1 MEGKTV
7 MDIAYK
13 LAQYLAN
20 AGFGTL
26 NTDIFVGQLP
36 ENTNGVWVE
45 RIGGQLNNYVPIEES
60 ALNIYASNTS
70 SQAAVEQLEGIKRF
84 IHRMHST
91 SSTGVFMYTILV
103 IGDVEEV
110 SRDLEYNKIYKLTV
124 QLVYRATSLIS

>member
-1 MEGKTV
+1 
-7 MDIAYK
+7 MDIGYN
-13 LAQYLAN
+13 LATYLAN

-36 ENTNGVWVE
+36 ENTNGIWVE
-45 RIGGQLNNYVPIEES
+45 RIGGTLNNYVPIEES

-70 SQAAVEQLEGIKRF
+70 AQDAIQALEGIKRF

-91 SSTGVFMYTILV
+91 DQTNAFVYTMLV
-103 IGDVEEV
+103 IGDIEEV

-124 QLVYRATSLIS
+124 QLTYRNTTLIS

>member
-1 MEGKTV
+1 
-7 MDIAYK
+7 MDIGYN
-13 LAQYLAN
+13 LAVYLAN

-36 ENTNGVWVE
+36 ENTNGLWVE
-45 RIGGQLNNYVPIEES
+45 RIGGTMNNYVPIEES

-70 SQAAVEQLEGIKRF
+70 SQNAINLLENIKRF

-91 SSTGVFMYTILV
+91 DQANAFVYTMLV
-103 IGDVEEV
+103 IGDIEEV

-124 QLVYRATSLIS
+124 QLTYRNTTLIS